1 MADDPKDP
9 HPQKPEAQPPMKQL
23 DDLQQSD
30 DELTPKQRFER
41 ISRIALLLGYDLLD
55 KLRYW
60 EKETAKLSDEQISKR
75 LDPLTASVEKLRE
88 AYLAFSDL
96 EL

>member
-1 MADDPKDP
+1 MPDGPE
-9 HPQKPEAQPPMKQL
+9 KPESPDGQPPMEQL
-23 DDLQQSD
+23 DELQEHE

-41 ISRIALLLGYDLLD
+41 ITRIALLLGYDLMD

-60 EKETAKLSDEQISKR
+60 EKETSKLSDKQIAKR
-75 LDPLTASVEKLRE
+75 LPPLTASVEKLRE
-88 AYLAFSDL
+88 AYLSFSDL